1 MKKTFLL
8 LGLGAIGLFAFK
20 KPESE
25 LQGVDIMSK
34 SLTAMGAVKTMSYHF
49 YASERFKDNKIEKAD
64 VEFRVIASPLKV
76 YANALKPDA
85 AQLRYEPAV
94 SSDVNVKK
102 GIKINLKPTAGLL
115 LKQQHNPIY
124 KAGFAYMKKVLDK
137 NLALHK
143 GDDLSKFVKLAGS
156 VTYEGKDCH
165 KIILTDPN
173 YGFVNYT
180 IKAGETIWKIAEAKA
195 IPEYKV
201 KELNNWMDYDDMVA
215 GKTIKIPTAYAKVTT
230 LYIDKSNNLPIYQ
243 KMEDDKGMYETY
255 EFKELKVNPT
265 FTTTAF
271 DFK

>member
-1 MKKTFLL
+1 M
-8 LGLGAIGLFAFK
+8 
-20 KPESE
+20 
-25 LQGVDIMSK
+25 
-34 SLTAMGAVKTMSYHF
+34 
-49 YASERFKDNKIEKAD
+49 
-64 VEFRVIASPLKV
+64 
-76 YANALKPDA
+76 
-85 AQLRYEPAV
+85 
-94 SSDVNVKK
+94 
-102 GIKINLKPTAGLL
+102 
-115 LKQQHNPIY
+115 
-124 KAGFAYMKKVLDK
+124 
-137 NLALHK
+137 
-143 GDDLSKFVKLAGS
+143 AGS

-265 FTTTAF
+265 FTATAF